1 MDSDPL
7 REPLLPL
14 VGTSLTNRHQDRH
27 YRRQR
32 RLVGWLAVSF
42 LFTIT
47 TAAFSF
53 AIAPRQSAT
62 AAQAAG
68 PHAILS
74 RWSPVAAVQGPQ
86 SQERDREEE
95 RREDASAT
103 TTTTTITTLTTS
115 AANPSATVLKT
126 FEVSQPV
133 RMPDGPAES
142 DGSTRHGWEYQPPLC
157 TKLLMR
163 HDFAWSYEAPFV
175 GNYTPPDC
183 EFNRVVLNFSAVVH
197 GRQYDRL
204 AIMYFGDT
212 EVWRTSTAQPTP
224 PPGISWIYLKDMTE
238 YLYFW
243 KSPQKIIFDLGNLI
257 NEKYTGIFNTTM
269 TAIFYKDDNVA
280 TDQAP
285 PSDMVIPIS
294 ARRGAE
300 NGVSRFMLPNEK
312 AANTIVLP
320 RNIRRA
326 VFTVSANG
334 QASEEFWWSNVLQ
347 GDELAFDLTAGP
359 LPGLSPFR
367 EVQVYIDGHLAGVQW
382 PFPVIFTGGV
392 VPALHRPIVGIHA
405 FDLREHEI
413 DISPF
418 LPLLNDG
425 QPHTFEIRVAGVQKS
440 ANGSLALT
448 ETINDHWFAT
458 GKLFLWLS
466 EDSEGNSDD
475 NDASYRSTSGLPTI
489 HSPPPTISIAR
500 SLTTAPNGTNETLT
514 FTTSVRR
521 TLFIT
526 SGSSDSSRSSWSQSL
541 AYTNHA
547 IVSDFGFTQYNNVS
561 ITGSDA
567 AISSP
572 QRHRGSSSRSES
584 DLPSP
589 YYQAVY
595 SYPLECTSTYS
606 FSPQGNL
613 SISATLAQGKRTA
626 VTGQSVFASGL
637 EAFAPSLSPS
647 SSSSSGRGR
656 PVVVVKGATAL
667 LDTAKR
673 GKAEYRQTGDGMA
686 STGWGDV
693 RQEFWFGVLD
703 GSVGAGVDILEGGR
717 ERGRELYAREVRSVN
732 GTVVEDDK
740 RLAGRRIAVML
751 NGEGREA
758 GEAYPAVEYA

>member
-1 MDSDPL
+1 MDPDPL

-14 VGTSLTNRHQDRH
+14 AGSALSNH
-27 YRRQR
+27 YDHHSRRRR
-32 RLVGWLAVSF
+32 RLVCWLAIS
-42 LFTIT
+42 LLTII
-47 TAAFSF
+47 TATFSL
-53 AIAPRQSAT
+53 AATPRQYA
-62 AAQAAG
+62 AVAQAAG

-74 RWSPVAAVQGPQ
+74 RWSSVIAQEQQ
-86 SQERDREEE
+86 SWVREDGG
-95 RREDASAT
+95 EDASAVAT
-103 TTTTTITTLTTS
+103 TTSTAPT
-115 AANPSATVLKT
+115 PSLTVLKT
-126 FEVSQPV
+126 FEVAQPV

-163 HDFAWSYEAPFV
+163 HDFAWSYEAPFI

-243 KSPQKIIFDLGNLI
+243 KSPQAIIFDLGNLI

-269 TAIFYKDDNVA
+269 TAIFYKDDDVA
-280 TDQAP
+280 TNQAP
-285 PSDMVIPIS
+285 PSDIIIPIS

-312 AANTIVLP
+312 ATNTIVLP

-347 GDELAFDLTAGP
+347 GDELAFDPTAGP

-367 EVQVYIDGHLAGVQW
+367 EVQVFVDGHLAGVQW

-413 DISPF
+413 DVSPF

-425 QPHTFEIRVAGVQKS
+425 QPHTFEIRVAGIQKT
-440 ANGSLALT
+440 ANGSVALT
-448 ETINDHWFAT
+448 ETINDHWFVT

-466 EDSEGNSDD
+466 EDGEANSD
-475 NDASYRSTSGLPTI
+475 NSRASYHPISDIPTI
-489 HSPPPTISIAR
+489 YSPPPTISITR
-500 SLTTAPNGTNETLT
+500 SLTTASNGTNETLT

-521 TLFIT
+521 TLLIT
-526 SGSSDSSRSSWSQSL
+526 SRSSHSSWSQSL
-541 AYTNHA
+541 TYTNHA
-547 IVSDFGFTQYNNVS
+547 VVSDFGFTQSNHLSVA
-561 ITGSDA
+561 GSDA
-567 AISSP
+567 AASS
-572 QRHRGSSSRSES
+572 QQHLRGSGSSSN
-584 DLPSP
+584 LPLP
-589 YYQAVY
+589 YYQATY

-606 FSPQGNL
+606 ISPQGNL

-626 VTGQSVFASGL
+626 VTGESVFASGL
-637 EAFAPSLSPS
+637 EAFAPS
-647 SSSSSGRGR
+647 SSSSSGRGA
-656 PVVVVKGATAL
+656 PALSKGATAL
-667 LDTAKR
+667 LDTTKR
-673 GKAEYRQTGDGMA
+673 GKAEYRQTGDGMM
-686 STGWGDV
+686 STGWGEIQ
-693 RQEFWFGVLD
+693 QEFWFGVLD
-703 GSVGAGVDILEGGR
+703 RSVGAGMDVDADVVDVDVLESGR
-717 ERGRELYAREVRSVN
+717 ERGRELYTREVRSVN
-732 GTVVEDDK
+732 GTVVEDER
-740 RLAGRRIAVML
+740 RLAGRVEVVMV
-751 NGEGREA
+751 GGA
-758 GEAYPAVEYA
+758 GGGGKGVAEEYPAVEYA